1 MNAEDVE
8 HLMDTAPYGCADPDC
23 ELCAV
28 FFGSTKPTD
37 HRDESRAPRRP

>member
-23 ELCAV
+23 ELCAA
-28 FFGSTKPTD
+28 FFGSAKPTE
-37 HRDESRAPRRP
+37 HGNESTALRRP